1 MSKKTKRL
9 SCGIERIKATRSLK
23 NSKNVT
29 AISKSSASTNPDR
42 KLGENKKN
50 GFYRTKNTI
59 NRLNMYN
66 ERGKLEKNDRPSGT
80 MVRIEPDRK
89 WFGNTRVITQNKL
102 ETFREEASKVSSD
115 PFSVVLKRSKLPT
128 SLLNNNNSNLEKP
141 SQGKINLLNLE
152 PYNRT
157 FGQGHERRKK
167 PKIIFQFDS
176 LGELASNIEKTHN
189 SYNQEQQNGSKFN
202 DFYHEKTG
210 EFTGFDLINDDSV
223 LKKGTSRR
231 IWQELYKV
239 IDSSDI
245 IIHVLD
251 SRDPEGT
258 RCKYLEEYISREY
271 KHKYILFV
279 LNKVD
284 LIPKWVVSKWIT
296 FYGSIRPTIAFHS
309 SITNSFG
316 KRTLF
321 HVLRQYASLLNDK
334 KHVSVGFV
342 GYPNVGKSSIIN
354 TLRGSK
360 VCRVAPIA
368 GETKIWQYIHLT
380 HRIYLIDCP
389 GIVPPENASSYN
401 VVLRGAI
408 RPEKLS
414 DPCIYIKQLLSI
426 VKERHIKEKYNLKG
440 TDNWNNS
447 DEFLT
452 MVGKRLGKVLRGGEI
467 DLITTAK
474 IILNDWIV
482 GKIPYFIPP
491 PQSPPEVASQTIDKN
506 PIEFKTQDIDRINF
520 CKEFEYIN
528 EDMNSIDEKSLKQET
543 ICTKQFNN
551 WDDVISQFDQSDPAV
566 PQKVA

>member
-1 MSKKTKRL
+1 MTKKTKRL
-9 SCGIERIKATRSLK
+9 SSGIERIKAIRSLK
-23 NSKNVT
+23 KTKNVV

-42 KLGENKKN
+42 KLRENQKN

-59 NRLNMYN
+59 SRLNMYR
-66 ERGKLEKNDRPSGT
+66 EKGELAKNDKPSGT

-89 WFGNTRVITQNKL
+89 WFGNTRVITQDKL
-102 ETFREEASKVSSD
+102 ETFRQEVSRESSD

-128 SLLNNNNSNLEKP
+128 SLLNQNDSNVEKRRG
-141 SQGKINLLNLE
+141 SYGLLNIE

-167 PKIIFQFDS
+167 PKIIFQFEN
-176 LGELASNIEKTHN
+176 LGDLASSIEKNHGH
-189 SYNQEQQNGSKFN
+189 YNQELAEISDNGVLGA
-202 DFYHEKTG
+202 EKVDK
-210 EFTGFDLINDDSV
+210 EFDGFRLMNDDSV

-258 RCKYLEEYISREY
+258 RCKYIEEYISKEC
-271 KHKYILFV
+271 KQKYILFV

-284 LIPKWVVSKWIT
+284 LIPKWVISKWIS

-316 KRTLF
+316 KKTLF
-321 HVLRQYASLLNDK
+321 HVLRQYASLLTDK
-334 KHVSVGFV
+334 KHISVGFI

-360 VCRVAPIA
+360 VCKVAPIA

-401 VVLRGAI
+401 VVLRGAV

-426 VKERHIKEKYNLKG
+426 VKEKHIKEKYDLKS
-440 TDNWNNS
+440 TDSWSNS

-452 MVGKRLGKVLRGGEI
+452 LVGKRLGKILRGGEV

-474 IILNDWIV
+474 IVLNDWIS

-491 PQSPPEVASQTIDKN
+491 PQIPSEGLTKKTISND
-506 PIEFKTQDIDRINF
+506 PIDFKEQDIEKIHVCEESECELEDQH
-520 CKEFEYIN
+520 CKEGQFSN
-528 EDMNSIDEKSLKQET
+528 NKTVVVDKSNQWE
-543 ICTKQFNN
+543 
-551 WDDVISQFDQSDPAV
+551 DVISQFD
-566 PQKVA
+566 

>member
-9 SCGIERIKATRSLK
+9 SSGIERIKAIRSLK
-23 NSKNVT
+23 KSKNTVS
-29 AISKSSASTNPDR
+29 ISKSSASTNPDR

-66 ERGKLEKNDRPSGT
+66 ERGKLSNNDRPSGT

-102 ETFREEASKVSSD
+102 ETFREEISNASSD
-115 PFSVVLKRSKLPT
+115 PFSVVLKRSKIPT
-128 SLLNNNNSNLEKP
+128 SLLNNNFCSEK
-141 SQGKINLLNLE
+141 STREKINLLNIE

-167 PKIIFQFDS
+167 PKIIFKFNNLS
-176 LGELASNIEKTHN
+176 ELASNIEQIHN
-189 SYNQEQQNGSKFN
+189 NYNQEQPNSFESN
-202 DFYHEKTG
+202 DFYLEKTERKG
-210 EFTGFDLINDDSV
+210 EFKGFDLLNDDSV

-245 IIHVLD
+245 IVHVLD

-258 RCKYLEEYISREY
+258 RCKYLEEYISKEHQN
-271 KHKYILFV
+271 KHILFV

-284 LIPKWVVSKWIT
+284 LIPKWVASKWIA

-321 HVLRQYASLLNDK
+321 HVLRQYASLLSDK
-334 KHVSVGFV
+334 KHVSVGFI

-360 VCRVAPIA
+360 VCSVAPIA

-401 VVLRGAI
+401 VVLRGAV

-414 DPCIYIKQLLSI
+414 DPCIYIKQLLNI
-426 VKERHIKEKYNLKG
+426 VKERHIKEKYNLKI
-440 TDNWNNS
+440 TDNWKNP

-452 MVGKRLGKVLRGGEI
+452 LVGKRLGKVLRGGEI

-491 PQSPPEVASQTIDKN
+491 PQSSSEFAMQESKDKN
-506 PIEFKTQDIDRINF
+506 LIKFKAQDIEKINV
-520 CKEFEYIN
+520 CKEFEYNN
-528 EDMNSIDEKSLKQET
+528 EGMNYISEKPLKQKA
-543 ICTKQFNN
+543 ICSKQLNK
-551 WDDVISQFDQSDPAV
+551 WEDVVCQFD
-566 PQKVA
+566 

>member
-1 MSKKTKRL
+1 MSKKSKRL
-9 SCGIERIKATRSLK
+9 SSGIERIKTIRSLK
-23 NSKNVT
+23 NSKNRA

-42 KLGENKKN
+42 KLRENKKN

-66 ERGKLEKNDRPSGT
+66 EKGKLASNDRPSGT
-80 MVRIEPDRK
+80 MVRVEPDRK

-102 ETFREEASKVSSD
+102 ETFREEVSKASSD
-115 PFSVVLKRSKLPT
+115 PFSVVLKRSKLPN
-128 SLLNNNNSNLEKP
+128 SLLDNNDNHLERSIHEKV
-141 SQGKINLLNLE
+141 NLLNIE

-157 FGQGHERRKK
+157 FGQGHKRRKK
-167 PKIIFQFDS
+167 PKIVFQFDNLS
-176 LGELASNIEKTHN
+176 DLANKIEKTHN
-189 SYNQEQQNGSKFN
+189 NYSQEQSNSSEYN
-202 DFYHEKTG
+202 DFHHDKTEEKR
-210 EFTGFDLINDDSV
+210 EFNGFELINDDSV

-258 RCKYLEEYISREY
+258 RCKYLEEYISKEC

-284 LIPKWVVSKWIT
+284 LIPKWVVSKWIAL
-296 FYGSIRPTIAFHS
+296 FGSIRPTIAFHS

-321 HVLRQYASLLNDK
+321 HVLRQYASLLSDK
-334 KHVSVGFV
+334 KHISVGFI

-360 VCRVAPIA
+360 VCKVAPIA

-401 VVLRGAI
+401 VVLRGAV

-414 DPCIYIKQLLSI
+414 DPCIYIKQLLNI
-426 VKERHIKEKYNLKG
+426 VKERHIKEKYNLKN

-452 MVGKRLGKVLRGGEI
+452 LVGKRLGKVLRGGEI

-474 IILNDWIV
+474 IIINDWIV

-491 PQSPPEVASQTIDKN
+491 PQTSLEIVTQKNGDKDLIDLKA
-506 PIEFKTQDIDRINF
+506 QDIERINV
-520 CKEFEYIN
+520 CKEFECYN
-528 EDMNSIDEKSLKQET
+528 EYPNDLEKKSSSQKI
-543 ICTKQFNN
+543 ICTEQFNK
-551 WDDVISQFDQSDPAV
+551 WDDVICQFD
-566 PQKVA
+566 

>member
-1 MSKKTKRL
+1 MAKKTKRL
-9 SCGIERIKATRSLK
+9 SFGIERIKAIRSLK
-23 NSKNVT
+23 HSKNT
-29 AISKSSASTNPDR
+29 ASISKSSASTNPDR
-42 KLGENKKN
+42 KLRENQKN

-59 NRLNMYN
+59 QRLNMYN
-66 ERGKLEKNDRPSGT
+66 EKGKLASNDKPSGT

-102 ETFREEASKVSSD
+102 ETFRQEVSKESSD
-115 PFSVVLKRSKLPT
+115 PFSVVLKRSKIPT
-128 SLLNNNNSNLEKP
+128 SLLNQNNSQIE
-141 SQGKINLLNLE
+141 KINRGKVSLLNIE

-167 PKIIFQFDS
+167 PKMIFQFES
-176 LGELASNIEKTHN
+176 LGDLASNIEQN
-189 SYNQEQQNGSKFN
+189 LDNYNQELIGSSECDGFHFERTEKEFNGF
-202 DFYHEKTG
+202 E
-210 EFTGFDLINDDSV
+210 LANDDSV

-245 IIHVLD
+245 VIHVLD

-258 RCKYLEEYISREY
+258 RCKYLEEYISKEC
-271 KHKYILFV
+271 KQKYILFV

-284 LIPKWVVSKWIT
+284 LIPKWVVSKWIS

-321 HVLRQYASLLNDK
+321 HVLRQYASLLTDK
-334 KHVSVGFV
+334 KHISVGFI

-360 VCRVAPIA
+360 VCKVAPIA

-389 GIVPPENASSYN
+389 GIVPPENVSSHN
-401 VVLRGAI
+401 VVLRGAV

-426 VKERHIKEKYNLKG
+426 VKENHIKEKYGLKN
-440 TDNWNNS
+440 TDNWSDS

-452 MVGKRLGKVLRGGEI
+452 LVGKRLGKFLRGGEI
-467 DLITTAK
+467 DLATTAK
-474 IILNDWIV
+474 IILNDWIS

-491 PQSPPEVASQTIDKN
+491 PQITPETTTQKNVDNID
-506 PIEFKTQDIDRINF
+506 FKAQDIERINV
-520 CKEFEYIN
+520 CKEFECDG
-528 EDMNSIDEKSLKQET
+528 EDLNRIDKKALNKKI
-543 ICTKQFNN
+543 ICKEQFNQ
-551 WDDVISQFDQSDPAV
+551 WEDVVCQFD
-566 PQKVA
+566 

>member
-1 MSKKTKRL
+1 MAKKTKRL
-9 SCGIERIKATRSLK
+9 SSGIERIKAIRSLK
-23 NSKNVT
+23 HSKNTV
-29 AISKSSASTNPDR
+29 AISKNSASTNPDR
-42 KLGENKKN
+42 KLRENQKN

-59 NRLNMYN
+59 QRLNMYN
-66 ERGKLEKNDRPSGT
+66 EKGNLASNDKPSGT

-102 ETFREEASKVSSD
+102 ETFRQEVSKESSD

-128 SLLNNNNSNLEKP
+128 SLLNQNSSHMEKIKC
-141 SQGKINLLNLE
+141 GKVSLLNIE

-167 PKIIFQFDS
+167 PKMIFQFES
-176 LGELASNIEKTHN
+176 LGDLASNIEKN
-189 SYNQEQQNGSKFN
+189 LDNYNQELIDNSECDGFH
-202 DFYHEKTG
+202 FEKTEE
-210 EFTGFDLINDDSV
+210 EFNGFELMNDDSV

-258 RCKYLEEYISREY
+258 RCKYIEEYISKEC
-271 KHKYILFV
+271 KQKYILFV

-284 LIPKWVVSKWIT
+284 LIPKWVVSKWLS

-321 HVLRQYASLLNDK
+321 HVLRQYASLLTDK
-334 KHVSVGFV
+334 KHISVGFI

-360 VCRVAPIA
+360 VCKVAPIA

-389 GIVPPENASSYN
+389 GIVPPENVSSYN
-401 VVLRGAI
+401 VVLRGAV

-426 VKERHIKEKYNLKG
+426 VKEKHIKEKYNLKN
-440 TDNWNNS
+440 TDSWSNS

-452 MVGKRLGKVLRGGEI
+452 LVGKRLGKFLRGGEI
-467 DLITTAK
+467 DLVTTAK
-474 IILNDWIV
+474 IILNDWIS

-491 PQSPPEVASQTIDKN
+491 QASPETVTQKKIDN
-506 PIEFKTQDIDRINF
+506 NLIDFKAQDIDKINVCQEF
-520 CKEFEYIN
+520 KCDDEDLNCVDKRASNKKIIYKEKFN
-528 EDMNSIDEKSLKQET
+528 QWEDVV
-543 ICTKQFNN
+543 C
-551 WDDVISQFDQSDPAV
+551 QFD
-566 PQKVA
+566 